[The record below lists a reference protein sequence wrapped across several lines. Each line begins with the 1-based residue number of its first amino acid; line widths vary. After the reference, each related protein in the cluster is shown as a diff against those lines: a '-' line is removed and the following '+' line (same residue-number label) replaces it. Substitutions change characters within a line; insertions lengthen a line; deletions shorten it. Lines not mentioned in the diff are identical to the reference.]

1 MTKPTMTSQWDPGNY
16 KPLDM
21 SKIPGYPQQMPLE
34 YKNLLPRFTG
44 GDRERVDYHMRNF
57 WDFFLSHP
65 IADDAEDLVMK
76 LFSASLYCNAR
87 EWYDNLPDAS
97 ITTMEQFEETF
108 LRRWGIQLEDI
119 PVLLKRLE
127 HIKQTEDE
135 TVRDFQDRFEDILYQ
150 IPESHHPEEKYL
162 VHLYTHALLVHLGF
176 PLSKRSPRTL
186 NEAHSMAARI
196 EQNISL
202 SEIRYLFT
210 SGTLSMESLVALE
223 NFIVDFQE
231 EGEQTMDQ
239 HRTVE
244 DTVEELEPK
253 QNDEV
258 STCAP
263 PSDEA
268 IHEPFPPAQQEDDEV
283 SCFPFQDFDDTL
295 FHDSESEGEM
305 ESSNEVDI
313 PCCTIEDEGAIY
325 EDETMMHVEDTQVLK
340 APAQEETVSYPPLQ
354 DFDDSLL
361 YDLGNEEEMDEPLN
375 VLNPSCYDTDSD
387 IVDIDEFIHVG
398 RRKWDV
404 VGYDMDPIYD
414 IENHFQVL
422 PSQLSQQITFDFDQW
437 QQGDDIFT
445 HTFPNTQG

>member
-1 MTKPTMTSQWDPGNY
+1 
-16 KPLDM
+16 
-21 SKIPGYPQQMPLE
+21 
-34 YKNLLPRFTG
+34 
-44 GDRERVDYHMRNF
+44 
-57 WDFFLSHP
+57 
-65 IADDAEDLVMK
+65 
-76 LFSASLYCNAR
+76 
-87 EWYDNLPDAS
+87 
-97 ITTMEQFEETF
+97 
-108 LRRWGIQLEDI
+108 LEDI
-119 PVLLKRLE
+119 SVLLKRLE

-176 PLSKRSPRTL
+176 PLSKRGPRTL

-231 EGEQTMDQ
+231 EGEQTIDQ
-239 HRTVE
+239 HRTAE

-268 IHEPFPPAQQEDDEV
+268 IHEPFPPAQQEENEV
-283 SCFPFQDFDDTL
+283 SCFPFQDFDNTL
-295 FHDSESEGEM
+295 FHDSKSEGEV
-305 ESSNEVDI
+305 ESSNEVDL
-313 PCCTIEDEGAIY
+313 PCCTVEDEGATH

-340 APAQEETVSYPPLQ
+340 APAQEETNMVSYPPLQ
-354 DFDDSLL
+354 NFDDSLL

-404 VGYDMDPIYD
+404 VGFDMDPIYD

-422 PSQLSQQITFDFDQW
+422 PS
-437 QQGDDIFT
+437 
-445 HTFPNTQG
+445 